1 MNLKYPNEVSNYI
14 KENAIGVGNQELTDK
29 VNKKFG
35 TTYTR
40 EQIKRYKA
48 NHKISSGL
56 TGRFERGMIPFNK
69 GKKGIYAPGCEK
81 GWFKKGNTPHNHK
94 PVGSERVD
102 CKDGYTLV
110 KTAEP
115 NKWELKQHVVW
126 NEYYGDIPKGQKIVF
141 LDGDKTNFDINNL
154 SLVTEGELLTMNNN
168 GLIYNDSEATK
179 VGIMVAKVMTSRS
192 KAKRIR
198 SVSHEQ
204 RRKRS

>member
-1 MNLKYPNEVSNYI
+1 MSQKYPNEVSSYI
-14 KENAIGVGNQELTDK
+14 KEHAKGVGNQELTDK

-48 NHKISSGL
+48 NNKISSGL
-56 TGRFERGMIPFNK
+56 TGRYEKGNIPFNK
-69 GKKGIYAPGCEK
+69 GIKGVCAKGSEK
-81 GWFKKGNTPHNHK
+81 GWFKKGNTPHNYK
-94 PVGSERVD
+94 PIGSERID

-126 NEYYGDIPKGQKIVF
+126 NGFHGDIPKGQKIVF

-154 SLVTEGELLTMNNN
+154 SLVTGGELLTMNNN
-168 GLIYNDSEATK
+168 SLIYNDSEATK
-179 VGIMVAKVMTSRS
+179 VGIMVAKVITSRS
-192 KAKRIR
+192 KAKRNR
-198 SVSHEQ
+198 SKS
-204 RRKRS
+204 